1 MDRVSY
7 PGLLQPLSIFQRTW
21 RNITMSLIKGLPKSG
36 GRNAILVI
44 VEKFTKYRH
53 LLVIITH
60 SFTT

>member
-1 MDRVSY
+1 
-7 PGLLQPLSIFQRTW
+7 
-21 RNITMSLIKGLPKSG
+21 MSLIKGLPKSG